1 MSRILL
7 PWRQEILELLS
18 RAGADPVPSLRRS
31 RDRAWLFSCDL
42 SRVSPPAQT
51 AFAPLAE
58 SAGWESGERHGW
70 LHLRASK
77 LLDPDCWLPLLAE
90 GEEAESLRRLLFLHP
105 SLRPDPI
112 HVWDLLKALETDAGA
127 AERAC
132 RLLHRDL
139 AAALR
144 MDACR

>member
-1 MSRILL
+1 MSKFLL
-7 PWRQEILELLS
+7 PWRQEILELFS
-18 RAGADPVPSLRRS
+18 RAGAVPVPSLRRS

-42 SRVSPPAQT
+42 SRVSPVGRS
-51 AFAPLAE
+51 AFPPLAE
-58 SAGWESGERHGW
+58 SAGWESDERHGW

-77 LLDPDCWLPLLAE
+77 LLAPDRWLPLLGE
-90 GEEAESLRRLLFLHP
+90 GEEAASLRRLLSLHP

-112 HVWDLLKALETDAGA
+112 RVWDLLKALETDADT

-144 MDACR
+144 ADACC

>member
-1 MSRILL
+1 MSKLLL

-18 RAGADPVPSLRRS
+18 RAGAVPVPALRRS
-31 RDRAWLFSCDL
+31 RERAWLFACDL
-42 SRVSPPAQT
+42 SRVSLAARS
-51 AFAPLAE
+51 AFPPLAE
-58 SAGWESGERHGW
+58 SAGWESGESHGW

-77 LLDPDCWLPLLAE
+77 LLTPYCWLPLLGE
-90 GEEAESLRRLLFLHP
+90 GEEADSLRRLLSLHP

-112 HVWDLLKALETDAGA
+112 RVWDLLKALETDVGA
-127 AERAC
+127 AEQAC